1 VGRPVVVET
10 TGTAMAG
17 LDAATPSAAAWPIL
31 AAGLTG
37 AIVVDDGE
45 ADEATRD
52 LATLGIEAGESG
64 AAGLAGL
71 RALVEDERCAE
82 LLRRRRVR
90 RALVVVTEGATD
102 PERYELVLSAM
113 T

>member
-1 VGRPVVVET
+1 
-10 TGTAMAG
+10 MAG
-17 LDAATPSAAAWPIL
+17 LDAATPSAAAWPTL
-31 AAGLTG
+31 VAGLAG

-52 LATLGIEAGESG
+52 LAALGIESGESG

-71 RALVEDERCAE
+71 RALVEDERCAP
-82 LLRRRRVR
+82 LRPRRHVR

-102 PERYELVLSAM
+102 PERYAHVLSAL

>member
-1 VGRPVVVET
+1 MVET
-10 TGTAMAG
+10 RETAMAG
-17 LDAATPSAAAWPIL
+17 LDAATPSAAARPIL
-31 AAGLTG
+31 ADGLRG

-52 LATLGIEAGESG
+52 L
-64 AAGLAGL
+64 
-71 RALVEDERCAE
+71 DERCAA
-82 LLRRRRVR
+82 LRPRRGVH

-102 PERYELVLSAM
+102 PARYEQVLSAL